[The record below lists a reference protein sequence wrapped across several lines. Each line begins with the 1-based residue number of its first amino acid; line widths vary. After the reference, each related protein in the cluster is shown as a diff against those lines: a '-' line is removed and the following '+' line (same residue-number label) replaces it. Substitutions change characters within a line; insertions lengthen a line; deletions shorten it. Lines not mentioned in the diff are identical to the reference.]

1 MGKKL
6 VQYYQFV
13 EEKAGLV
20 GKVRL
25 AMMTGIPS
33 QAARFTPDSP
43 ENLLKFKE
51 MLKDILGEDAPDL

>member
-6 VQYYQFV
+6 AEYYQVV

-33 QAARFTPDSP
+33 QTARFEPDSP
-43 ENLLKFKE
+43 ENLLKFKQK
-51 MLKDILGEDAPDL
+51 LKEILGEDAPEL